1 MLSNNTDELQHLKKK
16 FVCLFEMSCCLATRN
31 PEHTNRAGVLQ
42 APSAFARFPPR
53 TVPDRA
59 AVSGALRSPL
69 ASVPFR
75 SRLDRRFAEATP
87 PAAWCR
93 RSAIANTRV
102 NSTYCSNEV
111 GVEAMVWVV
120 PIWQKYF
127 FKPGIVFYARDLS
140 ASVFFSAKIFSLET
154 LFSENRDK
162 KKPESFPCTASVVT
176 SRKGHKR
183 TTRAKQ
189 NVIEFIASSR
199 TEVASGLRE
208 FISKGDKF
216 STVCA

>member
-16 FVCLFEMSCCLATRN
+16 FVCLFEISCCLATRN

-42 APSAFARFPPR
+42 APSAFAHFPPR

-69 ASVPFR
+69 ASVPCR

-120 PIWQKYF
+120 PI
-127 FKPGIVFYARDLS
+127 
-140 ASVFFSAKIFSLET
+140 
-154 LFSENRDK
+154 
-162 KKPESFPCTASVVT
+162 
-176 SRKGHKR
+176 
-183 TTRAKQ
+183 
-189 NVIEFIASSR
+189 
-199 TEVASGLRE
+199 
-208 FISKGDKF
+208 
-216 STVCA
+216 